1 MVVGVAVRVTS
12 AGAGAPMTPTGPLP
26 VPLAPLAPQ
35 PAKIKALTTAATA
48 PRTARCMFM
57 VIPFSAGSRAPF

>member
-1 MVVGVAVRVTS
+1 
-12 AGAGAPMTPTGPLP
+12 MTPTGPLP